1 MVIRQARPED
11 AQAIARI
18 MIANWRA
25 TYAEQLSDDFLESLD
40 PSLEAGRWEER
51 MTRPAIAVLV
61 AATDQV
67 VGFVAAG
74 PTFDRDL
81 DPAASYQIYNL
92 HVAEASRGLGVG
104 QRLLRA
110 AADAGRDLGATEL
123 CLWVVPENRHARH
136 FYERAGL
143 ANDGTIQREPVGSGA
158 TLEEIRYRGPI
169 GPVATG

>member
-11 AQAIARI
+11 AEAIARI

-25 TYAEQLSDDFLESLD
+25 TYAEQLSDDFLASLD
-40 PSLEAGRWEER
+40 PSLEAGRWRER
-51 MTRPAIAVLV
+51 MTRPAIAVRV

-92 HVAEASRGLGVG
+92 HVAETSRGRGIG
-104 QRLLRA
+104 KRLLEA
-110 AADAGRDLGATEL
+110 AARVGRDLGASEL
-123 CLWVVPENRHARH
+123 CLWVVPENRRARQ

-158 TLEEIRYRGPI
+158 TLEEVRYRGPI